1 MTWLRVAL
9 HAWRGRPWWGRGV
22 LWASLLLV
30 AYLSLMPYD
39 GHLLDDQRDKLAHL
53 IVYAAL
59 TVLAYLAYQRVAM
72 LWLVAALLVYSVG
85 LEVGQYFVPGR
96 FLSWADVVANTL
108 GLLLGIGCCRAIGKL
123 TRQSQ
128 P

>member
-1 MTWLRVAL
+1 MTWLRVGL
-9 HAWRGRPWWGRGV
+9 HAWRARPWWGRGV
-22 LWASLLLV
+22 LWTSLLLV

-39 GHLLDDQRDKLAHL
+39 GHLLDNQRDKLAHL
-53 IVYAAL
+53 MVYAVL

-96 FLSWADVVANTL
+96 FLSLADVIANTL
-108 GLLLGIGCCRAIGKL
+108 GLLLGLGCCRAIAKL
-123 TRQSQ
+123 TRYS
-128 P
+128 

>member
-22 LWASLLLV
+22 LWTSLLLV

-39 GHLLDDQRDKLAHL
+39 GHLLDNQRDKLAHL
-53 IVYAAL
+53 MVYAVL

-96 FLSWADVVANTL
+96 FLSLADVVANTL

-123 TRQSQ
+123 TRQS
-128 P
+128 PT

>member
-1 MTWLRVAL
+1 MTWLRVGL

-30 AYLSLMPYD
+30 AYLSLMPYE
-39 GHLLDDQRDKLAHL
+39 GNLLDNQRDKLAHL
-53 IVYAAL
+53 MVYAAL

-72 LWLVAALLVYSVG
+72 LWLLAALLMYSVG

-96 FLSWADVVANTL
+96 FLSLADVIANVL
-108 GLLLGIGCCRAIGKL
+108 GLLLGSAICWLLNKL
-123 TRQSQ
+123 IE
-128 P
+128 

>member
-1 MTWLRVAL
+1 MTWLRVGL
-9 HAWRGRPWWGRGV
+9 HAWRARPWWGRGV

-39 GHLLDDQRDKLAHL
+39 GNLLDNQRDKLAHL
-53 IVYAAL
+53 MVYAAL

-72 LWLVAALLVYSVG
+72 LWLVAALLMYSVG

-96 FLSWADVVANTL
+96 FLSAADILANAL
-108 GLLLGIGCCRAIGKL
+108 GLLLGSAICWLLNKL
-123 TRQSQ
+123 IE
-128 P
+128 

>member
-1 MTWLRVAL
+1 MTWLRVGL

-39 GHLLDDQRDKLAHL
+39 GNLLDDQRDKLAHL

-72 LWLVAALLVYSVG
+72 LWLLAALLMYSVG

-96 FLSWADVVANTL
+96 FLSLADVIANVL
-108 GLLLGIGCCRAIGKL
+108 GLLLGSAICWLLNKL
-123 TRQSQ
+123 IE
-128 P
+128 

>member
-1 MTWLRVAL
+1 MTWLRVGL
-9 HAWRGRPWWGRGV
+9 HAWRAQPWWGRGA

-39 GHLLDDQRDKLAHL
+39 GNLLDNQRDKLAHL
-53 IVYAAL
+53 MVYASL

-96 FLSWADVVANTL
+96 FLSAADVVANTL
-108 GLLLGIGCCRAIGKL
+108 GLLLGSAICWALNKL
-123 TRQSQ
+123 TG
-128 P
+128 

>member
-9 HAWRGRPWWGRGV
+9 HAWRARPWWGRGV
-22 LWASLLLV
+22 LWTSLLLV

-39 GHLLDDQRDKLAHL
+39 GHLLDNQRDKLAHL
-53 IVYAAL
+53 MVYAVL

-85 LEVGQYFVPGR
+85 LEVGQYYVPGR
-96 FLSWADVVANTL
+96 FLSLADVIANTL
-108 GLLLGIGCCRAIGKL
+108 GLLLGLGCCRAIAKL
-123 TRQSQ
+123 TRYS
-128 P
+128 

>member
-1 MTWLRVAL
+1 MTWLRVGL
-9 HAWRGRPWWGRGV
+9 HAWRGRPWWGRGA

-39 GHLLDDQRDKLAHL
+39 GNLLDNQRDKLAHL
-53 IVYAAL
+53 MVYAAL

-72 LWLVAALLVYSVG
+72 LWLVAALLMYSVG

-96 FLSWADVVANTL
+96 FLSLADVIANIL
-108 GLLLGIGCCRAIGKL
+108 GLLLGSAICWLLNKL
-123 TRQSQ
+123 IE
-128 P
+128 

>member
-1 MTWLRVAL
+1 MTWLRVGL
-9 HAWRGRPWWGRGV
+9 HAWRGRPWWGRGA

-39 GHLLDDQRDKLAHL
+39 GNLLDNQRDKLAHL
-53 IVYAAL
+53 MVYAAL

-72 LWLVAALLVYSVG
+72 LWLVAALLMYSVG

-96 FLSWADVVANTL
+96 FLSLADVIANIL
-108 GLLLGIGCCRAIGKL
+108 GLLLGSAICRWLNKL
-123 TRQSQ
+123 TG
-128 P
+128 

>member
-1 MTWLRVAL
+1 MSWLRVTL
-9 HAWRGRPWWGRGV
+9 HAWRARPWWGRGV

-39 GHLLDDQRDKLAHL
+39 GNLLDNQRDKLAHL
-53 IVYAAL
+53 MVYAAI

-96 FLSWADVVANTL
+96 FLSAADILANAL
-108 GLLLGIGCCRAIGKL
+108 GLLLGSAICRWLNKL
-123 TRQSQ
+123 IE
-128 P
+128 

>member
-1 MTWLRVAL
+1 MTWLRVGL

-39 GHLLDDQRDKLAHL
+39 GNLLDDQRDKLAHL

-72 LWLVAALLVYSVG
+72 LWLLAALLMYSVG

-96 FLSWADVVANTL
+96 FLSLADVIANVL
-108 GLLLGIGCCRAIGKL
+108 GLLLGNTICWLLNKL
-123 TRQSQ
+123 IE
-128 P
+128 

>member
-1 MTWLRVAL
+1 MTWLRVGL
-9 HAWRGRPWWGRGV
+9 NAWRGRPWWGRGV

-39 GHLLDDQRDKLAHL
+39 GNLLDDQRDKLAHL
-53 IVYAAL
+53 MVYATL

-96 FLSWADVVANTL
+96 FLSLADVVANTL
-108 GLLLGIGCCRAIGKL
+108 GLLLGVGCCRAIASL
-123 TRQSQ
+123 VRQS
-128 P
+128 PP